1 LICLPR
7 EIGLP
12 FAKKKD
18 MLDSIIKKGIPFGML
33 MALAGV
39 AVDVYLQG
47 VLDYKFNS
55 LKFVAISVGG
65 GILMGVIL
73 HFLSRKGK

>member
-1 LICLPR
+1 
-7 EIGLP
+7 
-12 FAKKKD
+12 
-18 MLDSIIKKGIPFGML
+18 